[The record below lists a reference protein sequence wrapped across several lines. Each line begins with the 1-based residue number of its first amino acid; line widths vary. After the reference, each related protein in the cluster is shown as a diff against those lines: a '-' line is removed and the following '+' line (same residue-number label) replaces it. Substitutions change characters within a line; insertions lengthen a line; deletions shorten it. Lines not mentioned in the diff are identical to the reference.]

1 MNSYETITNVVEK
14 RKIEGK
20 LLLKMKIME
29 ECGDNISMVEVEI
42 VQKKKSNVDK
52 RLFENEVEEWLR
64 RKEHVPNGIIHTY
77 LKR

>member
-1 MNSYETITNVVEK
+1 
-14 RKIEGK
+14 
-20 LLLKMKIME
+20 ME

-52 RLFENEVEEWLR
+52 RLIENEVEEWLR
-64 RKEHVPNGIIHTY
+64 RKEHVPNGIIHIS